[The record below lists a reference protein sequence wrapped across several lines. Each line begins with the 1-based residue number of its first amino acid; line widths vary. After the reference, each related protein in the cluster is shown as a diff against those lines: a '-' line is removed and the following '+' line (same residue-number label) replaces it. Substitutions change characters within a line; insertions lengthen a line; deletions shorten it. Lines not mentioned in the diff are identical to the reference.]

1 MSLYKLGTRII
12 VNPSPK
18 YKAQFVDIVIS
29 KKEYCS
35 KLGIQQAYDDKP
47 SYVYTKNIG
56 SYRDNQFKRASNFT
70 YWCVDTET
78 AIGIELYAKVAYKNR
93 LDKELKGLLE

>member
-12 VNPSPK
+12 VNPSPR
-18 YKAQFVDIVIS
+18 YTAQFVDVVIS
-29 KKEYCS
+29 KEEYYS
-35 KLGIQQAYDDKP
+35 KLGTQQAYDDKP

-56 SYRDNQFKRASNFT
+56 SYRGNQFKRASNFT

-78 AIGIELYAKVAYKNR
+78 TTGIELYDKIAYKNK